1 MCLLCR
7 GQSSSWQI
15 KAMPGTERKGY
26 MQPIRSGKGEGPMTN
41 TGTFKSRYSMLNSES
56 EGGKANIK
64 G

>member
-15 KAMPGTERKGY
+15 KAMPGTERKRY
-26 MQPIRSGKGEGPMTN
+26 MQPIRSGKGEGPMPRS
-41 TGTFKSRYSMLNSES
+41 GTFKSRYNMLNSES